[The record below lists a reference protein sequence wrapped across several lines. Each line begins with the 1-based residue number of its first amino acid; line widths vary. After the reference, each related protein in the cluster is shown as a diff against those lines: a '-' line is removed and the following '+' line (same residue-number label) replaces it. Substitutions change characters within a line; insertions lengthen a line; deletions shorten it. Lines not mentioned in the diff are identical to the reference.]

1 MTSPPPGQSQLKAV
15 TRGQSQLSK
24 PLHGGQS
31 QLKAATRGP
40 KSTRA
45 WLSAAL
51 PRERPTALEGMPAM
65 PPTSAAHTQPCMH
78 APTSA
83 AHNHT
88 LTFSL
93 SLLYLILSLSL
104 TSGKTNYTTF
114 VVVVG
119 VVVEGGQLV
128 VRLLQ
133 PPRGG
138 ASPSLKPNPTRAF
151 LVLTLQRA
159 RPTCSLGESSLAHV
173 RHLALAVARWLRL
186 SFRFHRNCF
195 LSSGERVLLR
205 IYSKLDW

>member
-1 MTSPPPGQSQLKAV
+1 MAF
-15 TRGQSQLSK
+15 
-24 PLHGGQS
+24 GGS
-31 QLKAATRGP
+31 
-40 KSTRA
+40 STRA
-45 WLSAAL
+45 THSSRRHASHAAYL
-51 PRERPTALEGMPAM
+51 RR
-65 PPTSAAHTQPCMH
+65 AHTAMH
-78 APTSA
+78 ACTYLRRAQPYS
-83 AHNHT
+83 H
-88 LTFSL
+88 FPSL
-93 SLLYLILSLSL
+93 SLLYLILSLVSL
-104 TSGKTNYTTF
+104 TSGKTNYTTI
-114 VVVVG
+114 VG

-205 IYSKLDW
+205 IYSNLDW

>member
-1 MTSPPPGQSQLKAV
+1 MHFELTSPPPGQSQLKAV
-15 TRGQSQLSK
+15 
-24 PLHGGQS
+24 
-31 QLKAATRGP
+31 TRGP

-104 TSGKTNYTTF
+104 TSGKTNYTTMF

-138 ASPSLKPNPTRAF
+138 ASPSLKPNPTR
-151 LVLTLQRA
+151 VLY
-159 RPTCSLGESSLAHV
+159 SL
-173 RHLALAVARWLRL
+173 
-186 SFRFHRNCF
+186 
-195 LSSGERVLLR
+195 
-205 IYSKLDW
+205 

>member
-1 MTSPPPGQSQLKAV
+1 MNASGREERKQRNLACGGVRLSGGCAKRAGPRVHCAVGEWRACGAVRRCEDARNPSSNRPGGRSWWFERTRDFQLTSPPPGQSQLKAV
-15 TRGQSQLSK
+15 
-24 PLHGGQS
+24 
-31 QLKAATRGP
+31 TRGP

-93 SLLYLILSLSL
+93 SLLYLILSLVSL
-104 TSGKTNYTTF
+104 TSGKTNYTTI
-114 VVVVG
+114 VG

-138 ASPSLKPNPTRAF
+138 ASGSCEMVTVFVSIPP
-151 LVLTLQRA
+151 
-159 RPTCSLGESSLAHV
+159 
-173 RHLALAVARWLRL
+173 
-186 SFRFHRNCF
+186 
-195 LSSGERVLLR
+195 
-205 IYSKLDW
+205 